1 MKLDDFLQYK
11 GENDKTPQW
20 LKDEAIEAKGHSCC
34 CPKCGEEPTDNG
46 PFENPYEYEVG
57 GERWPK
63 TYNFYSYSNDMG
75 YGTDWTEYHK
85 CHECKTI
92 YWFVNGS

>member
-1 MKLDDFLQYK
+1 MNLLGKD
-11 GENDKTPQW
+11 NPKTPQW
-20 LKDEAIEAKGHSCC
+20 LKDQAIEAKGHSFC

-46 PFENPYEYEVG
+46 PFENPYEYEVL

-63 TYNFYSYSNDMG
+63 YYNYYEYSNDMG
-75 YGTDWTEYHK
+75 HGSDWTEYHK

-92 YWFVNGS
+92 YCFSNGT